1 MGKSLPIINLSSLA
15 NTFGF
20 GSKQITQYASASTP
34 GSGPGDGRTVDDF
47 KPYLVAL
54 NLTKRCNLKCD
65 HCYLDAT
72 TKAGGGSDELNTE
85 ECFRLID
92 QIAEV
97 NKGCLLVI
105 TGGEPLVRP
114 DILDIAR
121 HAVGLG
127 FMVVFGTNGML
138 INDRLAKEL
147 VEIGVMGAGI
157 SIDSLE
163 AKKHDEFRGVSGAW
177 EGALAG
183 IEACKRNGLQ
193 FQVHFSAQPMNYKEL
208 PAVIDWAHALGA
220 RVLNVFF
227 MVCTGRGE
235 ELSDISPEQ
244 YEEVLSYLIDSQD
257 KYQDMLVRARC
268 APHFKRLAYEKNP
281 NSPITKA
288 QGYMGGGCLAGTNY
302 ARVTPNGE
310 LTPCPYMPLSAG
322 NIRETSFTDLWE
334 KSEVFNSFRYP
345 HLKGKCGD
353 CEYSEICGGCRAR
366 PYVDHG
372 DWMDDPMSTMG
383 TGWTKMNGAS
393 IPPRVEKKLRCPL
406 ISLTLPRWSGMK
418 PLKPDLNEFHTFY
431 GPWSKKASN
440 AMPMNKVLTSS
451 PLNSWKNY
459 EKNALAMKRPCLN
472 SNE

>member
-1 MGKSLPIINLSSLA
+1 MKPLPIFNPSLSGALGSLPQQL
-15 NTFGF
+15 
-20 GSKQITQYASASTP
+20 TQFFTP
-34 GSGPGDGRTVDDF
+34 RPQGEGPYDGRTVDDF

-72 TKAGGGSDELNTE
+72 TKAAGGDDELTTE

-121 HAVGLG
+121 YAVKLG

-138 INDRLAKEL
+138 IDDRMAKQL
-147 VEIGVMGAGI
+147 VEIGVMGVGI
-157 SIDSLE
+157 SIDSLDP
-163 AKKHDEFRGVSGAW
+163 KKHNAFRGVPGAW
-177 EGALAG
+177 EAAVAG
-183 IEACKRNGLQ
+183 IEASKRNGLQ
-193 FQVHFSAQPMNYKEL
+193 FQVHFSAQPMNYQEL
-208 PAVIDWAHALGA
+208 PAVVEWAHGLGA

-235 ELSDISPEQ
+235 ELTDITPAQ
-244 YEEVLSYLIDSQD
+244 YEEVLGYLVNCQD
-257 KYQDMLVRARC
+257 NYKGMLVRARC
-268 APHFKRLAYEKNP
+268 APHFKRLAYEKDP

-288 QGYMGGGCLAGTNY
+288 TGYMGGGCLAGTNY

-322 NIRETSFTDLWE
+322 NVRENSFVDLWE
-334 KSEVFNSFRYP
+334 KSDIFNSFRYP
-345 HLKGKCGD
+345 QLKGKCGD
-353 CEYSEICGGCRAR
+353 CEYSDICGGCRAR

-372 DWMDDPMSTMG
+372 DWLDEDQWCLYTPKG
-383 TGWTKMNGAS
+383 GEKIKVAFNVEEAS
-393 IPPRVEKKLRCPL
+393 IVQWDDAASLRLSRIPYFLRAMVKKGVEKHAQENGITTVTIELMEELR
-406 ISLTLPRWSGMK
+406 
-418 PLKPDLNEFHTFY
+418 
-431 GPWSKKASN
+431 KKRFGNDA
-440 AMPMNKVLTSS
+440 PVFKF
-451 PLNSWKNY
+451 
-459 EKNALAMKRPCLN
+459 
-472 SNE
+472 

>member
-1 MGKSLPIINLSSLA
+1 MGKSLPVLNIPFLGDKLESLQQQI
-15 NTFGF
+15 
-20 GSKQITQYASASTP
+20 SKFISPTSPAAAP
-34 GSGPGDGRTVDDF
+34 NDGRTVDDF

-72 TKAGGGSDELNTE
+72 TKAGGGSDELSTE

-127 FMVVFGTNGML
+127 FIVVFGTNGML
-138 INDRLAKEL
+138 INDRMAKTL
-147 VEIGVMGAGI
+147 VEIGVMGVGI
-157 SIDSLE
+157 SIDSLYP
-163 AKKHDEFRGVSGAW
+163 AKHDHFRGVPGAFAS
-177 EGALAG
+177 ALAG

-193 FQVHFSAQPMNYKEL
+193 FQVHFSAQPMNYQEL
-208 PAVIDWAHALGA
+208 PAVVEWAHTLGA

-235 ELSDISPEQ
+235 ELTDITPQQ
-244 YEEVLSYLIDSQD
+244 YEEVLGYLVDCQD
-257 KYQDMLVRARC
+257 QYKDMLVRARC
-268 APHFKRLAYEKNP
+268 APHFKRLAYEKDP
-281 NSPITKA
+281 NSPLTKA
-288 QGYMGGGCLAGTNY
+288 TGYMGGGCLAGTNY

-322 NIRETSFTDLWE
+322 NIRETSFAALWE
-334 KSEVFNSFRYP
+334 RSDVFNSFRYP
-345 HLKGKCGD
+345 QLKGKCGD
-353 CEYSEICGGCRAR
+353 CEYTDICGGCRAR

-372 DWMDDPMSTMG
+372 DWLDEDQ
-383 TGWTKMNGAS
+383 WCLYLTKGGDKIKVAFNTPEESEVAWDEASELRLSRIPYFLRAMVKKGVERHARENGIALVT
-393 IPPRVEKKLRCPL
+393 IELMEELRKKRFGNDAPVFNFDM
-406 ISLTLPRWSGMK
+406 RGK
-418 PLKPDLNEFHTFY
+418 D
-431 GPWSKKASN
+431 
-440 AMPMNKVLTSS
+440 
-451 PLNSWKNY
+451 
-459 EKNALAMKRPCLN
+459 
-472 SNE
+472 

>member
-1 MGKSLPIINLSSLA
+1 MGKSLPVLNFPFLGDKLESLQQQI
-15 NTFGF
+15 
-20 GSKQITQYASASTP
+20 SKFISPTSPSAAP
-34 GSGPGDGRTVDDF
+34 NDGRTVDDF

-72 TKAGGGSDELNTE
+72 TKAGGGSDELSTE

-127 FMVVFGTNGML
+127 FIVVFGTNGML
-138 INDRLAKEL
+138 INDRMAKTL
-147 VEIGVMGAGI
+147 VEIGVMGVGI
-157 SIDSLE
+157 SIDSLDPD
-163 AKKHDEFRGVSGAW
+163 KHDQFRGVPGAFAS
-177 EGALAG
+177 ALAG

-193 FQVHFSAQPMNYKEL
+193 FQVHFSAQPMNYQEL
-208 PAVIDWAHALGA
+208 PAVVEWAHTLGA

-235 ELSDISPEQ
+235 ELTDITPQQDQ
-244 YEEVLSYLIDSQD
+244 Y
-257 KYQDMLVRARC
+257 KDMLVRARC
-268 APHFKRLAYEKNP
+268 APHFKRLAYEKDP
-281 NSPITKA
+281 NSPLTKA
-288 QGYMGGGCLAGTNY
+288 TGYMGGGCLAGTNY

-322 NIRETSFTDLWE
+322 NVRETSFVDLWE
-334 KSEVFNSFRYP
+334 RSDVFNSFRYP
-345 HLKGKCGD
+345 QLKGKCGD
-353 CEYSEICGGCRAR
+353 CEYTDICGGCRAR

-372 DWMDDPMSTMG
+372 DWLDEDQWCLYTPKGGDKIKVAFNTPEETDIAWDEASALRLSRIPYFLRAMVKKG
-383 TGWTKMNGAS
+383 VERHARETGIAMIT
-393 IPPRVEKKLRCPL
+393 VELMEELRKKRFGNDAPVFNFDM
-406 ISLTLPRWSGMK
+406 RGK
-418 PLKPDLNEFHTFY
+418 D
-431 GPWSKKASN
+431 
-440 AMPMNKVLTSS
+440 
-451 PLNSWKNY
+451 
-459 EKNALAMKRPCLN
+459 
-472 SNE
+472 

>member
-1 MGKSLPIINLSSLA
+1 MGKALPVISSFLNTLNSL
-15 NTFGF
+15 
-20 GSKQITQYASASTP
+20 
-34 GSGPGDGRTVDDF
+34 GSGAVSKFESFRPDSGAPGDGRTVDDF

-72 TKAGGGSDELNTE
+72 TKMGGGHDELTTE

-92 QIAEV
+92 QIAQV
-97 NKGCLLVI
+97 NAGSLLVI

-114 DILDIAR
+114 DILEIAR
-121 HAVGLG
+121 HAVEQR

-138 INDRLAKEL
+138 IDDKMAKAM
-147 VEIGVMGAGI
+147 VDIGVMGVGI
-157 SIDSLE
+157 SIDSLDS
-163 AKKHDEFRGVSGAW
+163 ATHNAFRGLPGAW
-177 EGALAG
+177 EGAMAG

-208 PAVIDWAHALGA
+208 PAVIDWSHDLGA
-220 RVLNVFF
+220 KVLNVFF

-235 ELSDISPEQ
+235 ELTDITPSQ
-244 YEEVLSYLIDSQD
+244 YEEVLSYLVESQD

-268 APHFKRLAYEKNP
+268 APHFKRLAYEKDP

-302 ARVTPNGE
+302 ARVTPNGD

-322 NIRETSFTDLWE
+322 NIRETSFVDLWE
-334 KSEVFNSFRYP
+334 NSEVFNSFRYP

-372 DWMDDPMSTMG
+372 DWMDEDEWCLYTPKG
-383 TGWTKMNGAS
+383 GEKIQVAFNVPEAS
-393 IPPRVEKKLRCPL
+393 SVEWEAAAEDRLSRIPYFLRAMVKKGVERHATDQGIPVVTIELMEELRK
-406 ISLTLPRWSGMK
+406 RRFGNEK
-418 PLKPDLNEFHTFY
+418 PVFKF
-431 GPWSKKASN
+431 
-440 AMPMNKVLTSS
+440 
-451 PLNSWKNY
+451 
-459 EKNALAMKRPCLN
+459 
-472 SNE
+472 

>member
-1 MGKSLPIINLSSLA
+1 MKPLPIFNASLSGALGSLPQQL
-15 NTFGF
+15 
-20 GSKQITQYASASTP
+20 TQFFTP
-34 GSGPGDGRTVDDF
+34 RPQGEGPYDGRTVDDF
-47 KPYLVAL
+47 KPYLIAL

-72 TKAGGGSDELNTE
+72 TKAAGGDDELTTD

-121 HAVGLG
+121 YAVKLG

-138 INDRLAKEL
+138 IDDRMAQAL
-147 VEIGVMGAGI
+147 VEIGVMGVGI
-157 SIDSLE
+157 SIDSLDPQ
-163 AKKHDEFRGVSGAW
+163 KHNAFRGVPGAW
-177 EGALAG
+177 EAAVAG
-183 IEACKRNGLQ
+183 IEASKRNGLQ
-193 FQVHFSAQPMNYKEL
+193 FQVHFSAQPMNYQEL
-208 PAVIDWAHALGA
+208 PAVIEWSHGLGA

-235 ELSDISPEQ
+235 ELTDITPAQ
-244 YEEVLSYLIDSQD
+244 YEEVLGYLVKCQD
-257 KYQDMLVRARC
+257 DYQGMLIRARC
-268 APHFKRLAYEKNP
+268 APHFKRLAYEKDP

-288 QGYMGGGCLAGTNY
+288 TGYMGGGCLAGTNY

-322 NIRETSFTDLWE
+322 NVRENSFADLWE
-334 KSEVFNSFRYP
+334 KSDIFNSFRYP
-345 HLKGKCGD
+345 QLKGKCGD

-372 DWMDDPMSTMG
+372 DWLDEDQWCLYTPKGGEMIKVAFNIEEASAVQWDDA
-383 TGWTKMNGAS
+383 AS
-393 IPPRVEKKLRCPL
+393 LRLSRIPYFLRAMVKKGVEKHAREHGITTVTIELMEELR
-406 ISLTLPRWSGMK
+406 
-418 PLKPDLNEFHTFY
+418 
-431 GPWSKKASN
+431 KKRFGNDA
-440 AMPMNKVLTSS
+440 PVFKF
-451 PLNSWKNY
+451 
-459 EKNALAMKRPCLN
+459 
-472 SNE
+472 